1 MIPSCW
7 RSHQGLVPW
16 YHSALGHGGP
26 WETRWQPRPRRKDQG
41 NGATLLRN
49 VDQIR
54 QAMHA
59 QPFRPFGIMVADGTV
74 YTVKHP
80 DFIAVPPGMRPRE
93 IAFFA
98 EGVTRADDY
107 ETHWI

>member
-1 MIPSCW
+1 MATAAPME
-7 RSHQGLVPW
+7 
-16 YHSALGHGGP
+16 GP
-26 WETRWQPRPRRKDQG
+26 WKRSNPIEERRSDPSG
-41 NGATLLRN
+41 DAC
-49 VDQIR
+49 
-54 QAMHA
+54 
-59 QPFRPFGIMVADGTV
+59 QPFRPFGIKVADGTV

-107 ETHWI
+107 ESHWIDLGLVAEVIVPSEATSSPAVKAGGDGE